1 MTEKPSPSIDTA
13 VNKDAPT
20 NVAAM
25 SASTPSQPEKLPTKL
40 TLEKRKL
47 NEEVKEIE
55 ERNRV
60 THRTLLQNEIRSW
73 TTLVGGML
81 TGIGAIVTLVF
92 QGGNYLDQRKSENQ
106 FQVNSEIIKLV
117 NQLNDPR
124 PESQQNA
131 AILLSFFGEQ
141 PVPILI
147 SQLDI
152 PEGRANNYPKPITIQ
167 KSLEL
172 IIHRDSTNQSM
183 INSIVNQLI
192 DQSKS
197 AYGRALRDEKNLSAL
212 DNYLETL
219 LLLKH
224 VRPKQIQPVLDKMK
238 EGIEKS
244 KLDKEYR
251 DKLIE
256 KLTQGI

>member
-1 MTEKPSPSIDTA
+1 MAEKTSTSTDA
-13 VNKDAPT
+13 VVNKVDAT
-20 NVAAM
+20 NPK
-25 SASTPSQPEKLPTKL
+25 ASDAHEIKKPDKLPTKR

-47 NEEVKEIE
+47 TEEVKEIE

-73 TTLVGGML
+73 TTLLGGML
-81 TGIGAIVTLVF
+81 TGLGAIATLII

-117 NQLNDPR
+117 NQLNDPH

-131 AILLSFFGEQ
+131 AIMLSFFGEQ

-152 PEGRANNYPKPITIQ
+152 PEGRAERYPKPITIQ

-183 INSIVNQLI
+183 INSIINQLI
-192 DQSKS
+192 DQSKNVFR
-197 AYGRALRDEKNLSAL
+197 RALRDQKNFSAV

-224 VRPKQIQPVLDKMK
+224 VRPKQIQAVLDRMK
-238 EGIEKS
+238 EDLEKS
-244 KLDKEYR
+244 KLDEEYR
-251 DKLIE
+251 NQLIQ
-256 KLTQGI
+256 KLTQRI